1 MQMQTAVKNCFLLLA
16 LSGVMASCSKK
27 SNGTTKKG
35 ESSVTGWKYND
46 KNQGNFNVPKP
57 KDVKTA
63 PGLVFVQGGTFMMG
77 QTQEDVMQDWNNVPK
92 RMTVNS
98 FFIDRTEIANV
109 HYREFLYWHE
119 NVFPDQPTI
128 TNPLLPDTLVW
139 RSELSY
145 NEPYVEYYF
154 RHPTFNYYPVVG
166 INWKQAERFC
176 EWRTDRVNELEL
188 MKEGFLDDK
197 TQISKSMKGGGQ
209 DNFNYK
215 SYLMGEYQAKPGK
228 KVSGGK
234 SPLKDAQGKPRKLV
248 KFEDGILFGVYRL
261 PTEAEWEY
269 AAYGFINQ
277 NPQKKFNQKKRGEE
291 VHANKQMYPWKN
303 DGFDNLRYT
312 NRGANQGAFLANFKR
327 GTGDYMGVA
336 GGLND
341 NGSYT
346 TDVNDYAP
354 NGFGLYNMAG
364 NVNEWVF
371 DVFRPIRNDMG
382 DMAGIRG
389 NDFKVVDMSKG
400 QGNLRDSLGRIMMT
414 RQSDSVLRNRRN
426 YQHAYAVNFL
436 DGDSL
441 SGANYGYGIT
451 TLVSDKSRV
460 YKGGSWNDQA
470 YWLSP
475 GARRFLEEDQASSTI
490 GFRCAMDHVG
500 APEGTSIKNKSGNQF
515 PATRAKRK

>member
-1 MQMQTAVKNCFLLLA
+1 MQMQAAVKNCFLLLA
-16 LSGVMASCSKK
+16 LSGVMASCSKN
-27 SNGTTKKG
+27 SGGTRKN

-46 KNQGNFNVPKP
+46 KTQGNFNVPKP

-77 QTQEDVMQDWNNVPK
+77 QSQEDVMMEWNNVPK

-98 FFIDRTEIANV
+98 FFIDKTEIANV

-119 NVFPDQPTI
+119 NVFSDQEKMLAALRPDS
-128 TNPLLPDTLVW
+128 LVW

-166 INWKQAERFC
+166 INWLQAKRFC

-188 MKEGFLDDK
+188 MKTGFLDPK
-197 TQISKSMKGGGQ
+197 TQIKKTLNNGGVE
-209 DNFNYK
+209 NFVYE
-215 SYLMGEYQAKPGK
+215 SYLQGEYQPQPGP
-228 KVSGGK
+228 KVKGGK
-234 SPLKDAQGKPRKLV
+234 SPLKDAQGKPRKTV
-248 KFEDGILFGVYRL
+248 KFEDGIMFGKYRL

-269 AAYGFINQ
+269 AAYGFIGQ
-277 NPQKKFNQKKRGEE
+277 NPQKKFNAKKRGEE
-291 VHANKQMYPWKN
+291 VHANKQMFPWKN

-312 NRGANQGAFLANFKR
+312 KNGARQGAFLANFKR
-327 GTGDYMGVA
+327 GIGDYMGVA

-341 NGSYT
+341 NGAYT
-346 TDVNDYAP
+346 SEVDTYAP
-354 NGFGLYNMAG
+354 NGFGIYNMAG

-371 DVFRPIRNDMG
+371 DVFRPLREDISDIS
-382 DMAGIRG
+382 GIRG
-389 NDFKVVDMSKG
+389 NVFQVVDGRGG
-400 QGNLRDSLGRIMMT
+400 QGSLRDSLGRIKMMT
-414 RQSDSVLRNRRN
+414 QSDSSLRNRRN
-426 YQHAYAVNFL
+426 YQRAYAVNYL

-441 SGANYGYGIT
+441 SGANYGYGVT

-475 GARRFLEEDQASSTI
+475 GTRRYLEEDQGSSAI

-500 APEGTSIKNKSGNQF
+500 APEGTSIKNKSGNNF
-515 PATRAKRK
+515 PTRSPKR

>member
-1 MQMQTAVKNCFLLLA
+1 MQMQAAVKNCFLLLA
-16 LSGVMASCSKK
+16 LSGTIVSCNK
-27 SNGTTKKG
+27 SSGGTKKG

-46 KNQGNFNVPKP
+46 KKQGNFNVPKP

-63 PGLVFVQGGTFMMG
+63 PGLVFVQGGTFMLG
-77 QTQEDVMQDWNNVPK
+77 QSQEDVMLDWNNVPK

-98 FFIDRTEIANV
+98 FFIDKTEIANV
-109 HYREFLYWHE
+109 HYREFVYWHE
-119 NVFPDQPTI
+119 NVFPDQEKM
-128 TNPLLPDTLVW
+128 LAALRPDSLVW

-166 INWKQAERFC
+166 VSWVQAKRFC
-176 EWRTDRVNELEL
+176 EWRTDRVNQRELIKLGFIDEKSVKKEL
-188 MKEGFLDDK
+188 
-197 TQISKSMKGGGQ
+197 GGAGQ
-209 DNFNYK
+209 DNFNTEAYM
-215 SYLMGEYQAKPGK
+215 LGEFQAQPGA
-228 KVSGGK
+228 KVKGGK
-234 SPLKDAQGKPRKLV
+234 SPLLTASGKPRKV
-248 KFEDGILFGVYRL
+248 VQFEDGLTFGKYRL

-277 NPQKKFNQKKRGEE
+277 NPQKKLNANKRGEE

-312 NRGANQGAFLANFKR
+312 KHGARQGAFLANFKR
-327 GTGDYMGVA
+327 GTGDYMGIA

-341 NGSYT
+341 NGAYT
-346 TDVNDYAP
+346 SEVDTYAP

-364 NVNEWVF
+364 NVSEWVF
-371 DVFRPIRNDMG
+371 DVFRPLRDDEKDIS
-382 DMAGIRG
+382 AVRG
-389 NDFKVVDMSKG
+389 NVFQVVDTKAG
-400 QGNLRDSLGRIMMT
+400 QGNLRDSLGRIKMVA
-414 RQSDSVLRNRRN
+414 QSDSSLRNRRN
-426 YQHAYAVNFL
+426 YQHAYAVNYL

-460 YKGGSWNDQA
+460 YKGGSWEDQA

-475 GARRFLEEDQASSTI
+475 GTRRYLEEDQSSSAI

-500 APEGTSIKNKSGNQF
+500 APEGTSLKNKSGNSF
-515 PATRAKRK
+515 PTRKAKR

>member
-1 MQMQTAVKNCFLLLA
+1 MQMQSAVKNCLLLLA
-16 LSGVMASCSKK
+16 LTGVIASCNKK
-27 SNGTTKKG
+27 SGGTKKG

-46 KNQGNFNVPKP
+46 KTQGNFNVPKP

-77 QTQEDVMQDWNNVPK
+77 QTQEDVMLDWNNVPK

-98 FFIDRTEIANV
+98 FFIDKTEIANV

-119 NVFPDQPTI
+119 NVFPDQEQM
-128 TNPLLPDTLVW
+128 LAALRPDSLVW

-188 MKEGFLDDK
+188 MKTGFLDPK
-197 TQISKSMKGGGQ
+197 TQIQKTLKGAGQ
-209 DNFNYK
+209 ENFVYQ
-215 SYLMGEYQAKPGK
+215 SYLMGEYQAAPGP
-228 KVSGGK
+228 KVKGGK
-234 SPLKDAQGKPRKLV
+234 SPLKDAQGKPRKTV
-248 KFEDGILFGVYRL
+248 KFEDGIMFGKYRL

-269 AAYGFINQ
+269 AAYGFIGQ
-277 NPQKKFNQKKRGEE
+277 NPQKKINTKKRGEE

-312 NRGANQGAFLANFKR
+312 RKGANQGAFLANFKR
-327 GTGDYMGVA
+327 GNGDYMGVA

-341 NGSYT
+341 NGAYT
-346 TDVNDYAP
+346 SEVDTYAP

-364 NVNEWVF
+364 NVNEWVR
-371 DVFRPIRNDMG
+371 DVYRPIITDLSDISG
-382 DMAGIRG
+382 VRG
-389 NDFKVVDMSKG
+389 NIFKVVDVAKG
-400 QGNLRDSLGRIMMT
+400 QGSLRDSLGRIIMIP
-414 RQSDSVLRNRRN
+414 QSDSLLRNRRN
-426 YQHAYAVNFL
+426 YQRSYAIDYL

-441 SGANYGYGIT
+441 SGASYGYGIT

-475 GARRFLEEDQASSTI
+475 GTRRYLEEDQGSSAI

-500 APEGTSIKNKSGNQF
+500 SPEGLSTKDKSGNKF
-515 PATRAKRK
+515 PTRKAKR